1 MNTILILTD
10 FSDTANHAV
19 VYFSTLA
26 EQLGVKKIIVYHS
39 SEPPASDMFLVTDVL
54 IPMPSM
60 EYEQYKDTVVRLER
74 IKTTLIS
81 VLPESITID
90 VQTDSRSILKAIED
104 FTETDQVELVVMGI
118 RGSGDTG
125 TNSVGRIP
133 ANLITRH
140 EISLL
145 IIPSTAPLQPLR
157 KLMLACEMKDIASRI
172 PAEELKD
179 IVKKLDAALYI
190 VNINQYEEKENEE
203 FLKEQAELHQL
214 LDEVNP
220 QFNYLDDKDIIDG
233 LMAYSDEHE
242 IDLMIGVPRK
252 KGFLELLF
260 QESSSKKL
268 AIKATKPL
276 LLLHKRN

>member
-19 VYFSTLA
+19 TYFSTIA

-39 SEPPASDMFLVTDVL
+39 LQTPSLDKILITDVL
-54 IPMPSM
+54 IPIPSK
-60 EYEQYKDTVVRLER
+60 EYEDYKDTALRLER
-74 IKTTLIS
+74 LRLALTNKLPASIS
-81 VLPESITID
+81 IE
-90 VQTDSRSILKAIED
+90 VQTDDRSILKAIED
-104 FTETDQVELVVMGI
+104 YTQNDQVELVVMGI
-118 RGSGDTG
+118 RGSDDTG

-145 IIPSTAPLQPLR
+145 IIPSTAPLQPLK
-157 KLMLACEMKDIASRI
+157 KLMLACEMKDIANRL

-179 IVKKLDAALYI
+179 VVKKLNASLCI
-190 VNINQYEEKENEE
+190 VNINQYEEKDSEE
-203 FLKEQAELHQL
+203 FVKEQAL
-214 LDEVNP
+214 LSKMLEEINP
-220 QFNYLDDKDIIDG
+220 QFNYLDDNDIIDG

-252 KGFLELLF
+252 KGFLEMLF
-260 QESSSKKL
+260 QESASKKL
-268 AIKATKPL
+268 AVKATKPL
-276 LLLHKRN
+276 LLLHKRD